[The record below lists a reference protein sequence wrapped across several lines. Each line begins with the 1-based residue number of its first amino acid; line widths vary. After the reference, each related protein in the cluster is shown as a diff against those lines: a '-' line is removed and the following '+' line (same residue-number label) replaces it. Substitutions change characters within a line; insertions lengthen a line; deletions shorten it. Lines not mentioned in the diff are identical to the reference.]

1 MGQYRMKLHFVIIF
15 QILFVSQFLLSSSLE
30 KNNLVNVRD
39 PSSPEIYIQEN
50 NQEVLEQTERAML
63 IDMMKNLM
71 RQTLIGRIARE
82 LVGGQLQSQTD
93 DRINYWDDY
102 KIANDIYFAWRRPD
116 QLSKLMRYPESRPKK
131 EERNSRI
138 RIM

>member
-1 MGQYRMKLHFVIIF
+1 MGHFVIIF
-15 QILFVSQFLLSSSLE
+15 QILFVSQFLPSSSLE
-30 KNNLVNVRD
+30 QDTQVNVRD
-39 PSSPEIYIQEN
+39 PSPPEIYIQEN
-50 NQEVLEQTERAML
+50 NQEVLEQTKRAML

-93 DRINYWDDY
+93 DRVNYWDDH
-102 KIANDIYFAWRRPD
+102 KIANDIYFTWRRPD

-131 EERNSRI
+131 EERIRI